1 MQAKALEVLKQAG
14 FDPYQAWAIV
24 RAIEIEI
31 ARAEQVPVVRST
43 AVPDSRHAA
52 APPEGFEVR

>member
-24 RAIEIEI
+24 RVIEIEI
-31 ARAEQVPVVRST
+31 ARADQVPVVRSAT
-43 AVPDSRHAA
+43 VPDSRHATA
-52 APPEGFEVR
+52 RSDDCEVR